1 MKTLN
6 FIKRKCKGAGRDL
19 PGPEKMVGGKACAL
33 SGSVTKVS
41 PID

>member
-19 PGPEKMVGGKACAL
+19 PGPDKMVGGKVWAL
-33 SGSVTKVS
+33 SGSVTKGF
-41 PID
+41 P